1 MNQIDAELDQK
12 LEALKTRLVQ
22 LFIEKGTFLD
32 PNVIAVSQDIDNLI
46 VHIQKRQSEIFL
58 DKK

>member
-1 MNQIDAELDQK
+1 MNPIDKDLDQK
-12 LEALKTRLVQ
+12 LEELKTRLAQVFQ
-22 LFIEKGTFLD
+22 EKGTFLD
-32 PNVIAVSQDIDNLI
+32 PNVIAVSQKIDSLI